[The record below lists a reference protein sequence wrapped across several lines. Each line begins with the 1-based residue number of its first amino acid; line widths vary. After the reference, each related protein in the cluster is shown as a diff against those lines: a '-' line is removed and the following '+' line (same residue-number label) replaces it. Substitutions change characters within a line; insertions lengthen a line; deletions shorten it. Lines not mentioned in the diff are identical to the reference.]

1 MLGVMKAPL
10 TIGKNAILIWIDS
23 HAFIHAAA
31 LAFFTIFSMAPI
43 IIVAVTF
50 LGVWLGPDAAQ
61 GLLFDQ
67 LESVVGAKAA
77 TFVQAAVANSQ
88 LDRQGLLP
96 TILGVGL
103 IVLGATTVFAQ
114 LKTSLNSIWSVA
126 AKPSKSSVLIYI
138 KTRIISL
145 TLVLSIGFILLA
157 SMLLSIAVKIAIIY
171 AQSWLP
177 ISDLVLVSL
186 EFCVSFLVISALF
199 CLIFTFL
206 PDVKLGWREVVM
218 GGIVTSLLFSI
229 GRYAIGSYLANTAT
243 SSTYG
248 AAGSL
253 VILLIWVN
261 YSALILLFGAAI
273 TRAQLEYSGKRV
285 VPSSS
290 GVVVKKQLIDA
301 DF

>member
-1 MLGVMKAPL
+1 MKAPL
-10 TIGKNAILIWIDS
+10 IIGKNAVSILISS

-43 IIVAVTF
+43 IIIAVTF
-50 LGVWLGPDAAQ
+50 LGIWLGPDAAQ

-77 TFVQAAVANSQ
+77 TFVQTAVVNSQ
-88 LDRQGLLP
+88 LDRQGFLP
-96 TILGVGL
+96 TILGISL
-103 IVLGATTVFAQ
+103 IVIGATTVFAQ
-114 LKTSLNSIWSVA
+114 LKNSLNSIWSVA
-126 AKPSKSSVLIYI
+126 AKPSKSTVLRYI

-157 SMLLSIAVKIAIIY
+157 SMLLSVLVKIVIIY

-177 ISDLVLVSL
+177 ISDLVLISL
-186 EFCVSFLVISALF
+186 EFCVSFVVTGALF

-206 PDVKLGWREVVM
+206 PDVKLGWRKVVT
-218 GGIVTSLLFSI
+218 GGVITSLLFSV
-229 GRYAIGSYLANTAT
+229 GRYGIGFYLAHTAT

-253 VILLIWVN
+253 VILLMWVN

-273 TRAQLEYSGKRV
+273 TRAQLEYSGEVV
-285 VPSSS
+285 VPSRS
-290 GVVVKKQLIDA
+290 GVVVEKHFID
-301 DF
+301 